1 MGSLLKLLHSTHKKG
16 NIMEQSLLIL
26 LILAAGVVTT
36 LYKGINIV
44 PQGEEWIVERLG
56 KFSRT
61 LNPGLNIILP
71 YVEKVR
77 ERISTRDI
85 ILDIPQQEVITK
97 DNAVI
102 LTNAIAFVRV
112 TKPQD
117 AIYGIENFKLAI
129 QQLIMTTLRSILGEM
144 KLDEALSNRD
154 HIKAKLKDQII
165 DDVADWGVTVKSVEI
180 QDINPSQSMQASM
193 ERQAAAERERRAIET
208 TAEGNKNA
216 AILEA
221 DGKLAAAEREAKAQI
236 ALANAS
242 AEAIGK
248 ISASIQGQELP
259 AMFLLGDRYI
269 NSLEKISQS
278 QNSKFVIY
286 PADLQ
291 AAIKGMLGN
300 AFKQ

>member
-1 MGSLLKLLHSTHKKG
+1 MEIL
-16 NIMEQSLLIL
+16 NIVIILVIALI
-26 LILAAGVVTT
+26 VT

-44 PQGEEWIVERLG
+44 PQGEEWVVERLG

-61 LNPGLNIILP
+61 LTPGLNLIIP
-71 YVEKVR
+71 YIESIR
-77 ERISTRDI
+77 ERVSTRDL
-85 ILDIPQQEVITK
+85 ILDIPEQEVITR

-102 LTNAIAFVRV
+102 HTNAVTFARV
-112 TKPQD
+112 TNPRD
-117 AIYGIENFKLAI
+117 AIYGIEDFRTAI
-129 QQLIMTTLRSILGEM
+129 QQLVMTTLRSILGEM
-144 KLDEALSNRD
+144 DLDEALSNRE
-154 HIKAKLKDQII
+154 HIKAKLKDSII

-180 QDINPSQSMQASM
+180 QDINPSESMQDSM

-221 DGKLAAAEREAKAQI
+221 DGKLEAAKREAQAQI

-242 AEAIGK
+242 GEAINIITQNIK
-248 ISASIQGQELP
+248 DNELP

-269 NSLEKISQS
+269 NTLEEMSKSP
-278 QNSKFVIY
+278 NAKFVVY

-291 AAIKGMLGN
+291 EAIKGMLGGV
-300 AFKQ
+300 FKK

>member
-1 MGSLLKLLHSTHKKG
+1 MEIEVL
-16 NIMEQSLLIL
+16 NIVIVIVVGLI
-26 LILAAGVVTT
+26 IT

-44 PQGEEWIVERLG
+44 PQGEEWVVERLG

-61 LNPGLNIILP
+61 LGPGLNIIVP
-71 YVEKVR
+71 YIEAVR
-77 ERISTRDI
+77 QKITTRDI
-85 ILDIPQQEVITK
+85 ILDIPQQEVITR

-102 LTNAIAFVRV
+102 LTNAVTFIRV
-112 TKPQD
+112 TNPRD
-117 AIYGIENFKLAI
+117 ALYGIEDFRLAI
-129 QQLIMTTLRSILGEM
+129 QQLVMTTLRSILGEM
-144 KLDEALSNRD
+144 SLDEALSNRET
-154 HIKAKLKDQII
+154 IKTRLKDQIV

-180 QDINPSQSMQASM
+180 QDISPSASMQDSM

-236 ALANAS
+236 VLANAS
-242 AEAIGK
+242 AEAIK
-248 ISASIQGQELP
+248 MISDNIQDKELP

-269 NSLEKISQS
+269 NSLEQISKS
-278 QNSKFVIY
+278 DNSKFVIY

-291 AAIKGMLGN
+291 GAIKGMLGN
-300 AFKQ
+300 VFKK

>member
-1 MGSLLKLLHSTHKKG
+1 MQAT
-16 NIMEQSLLIL
+16 LLIML
-26 LILAAGVVTT
+26 LLAAGVIITI
-36 LYKGINIV
+36 YKGINIV
-44 PQGEEWIVERLG
+44 PQGEEWVVERLG
-56 KFSRT
+56 KFSKT
-61 LNPGLNIILP
+61 LKPGLNIIIP
-71 YVEKVR
+71 YLDAVRQKV
-77 ERISTRDI
+77 STRDI
-85 ILDIPQQEVITK
+85 ILDIPQQEVITR

-102 LTNAIAFVRV
+102 LTNAVTFLRV

-117 AIYGIENFKLAI
+117 AIYGVEDFHMAI
-129 QQLIMTTLRSILGEM
+129 QQLVMTTLRSILGEM
-144 KLDEALSNRD
+144 SLDEALSNRE
-154 HIKAKLKDQII
+154 HIKMKLKDAII

-180 QDINPSQSMQASM
+180 QDISPSASMQDSM

-221 DGKLAAAEREAKAQI
+221 EGKLEAAKREAEAQV

-242 AEAIGK
+242 AEAIRL
-248 ISASIQGQELP
+248 ISDNIQDKELP

-269 NSLEKISQS
+269 TSLEQISKS

-291 AAIKGMLGN
+291 GAVKGMLGSV
-300 AFKQ
+300 FKK

>member
-1 MGSLLKLLHSTHKKG
+1 MEML
-16 NIMEQSLLIL
+16 NIVIIL
-26 LILAAGVVTT
+26 VIAVIVT

-61 LNPGLNIILP
+61 LSPGLNIIVP
-71 YVEKVR
+71 YIEAIR
-77 ERISTRDI
+77 QRITTRDI
-85 ILDIPQQEVITK
+85 ILDIPQQEVITR

-102 LTNAIAFVRV
+102 LTNAVTFIRV
-112 TKPQD
+112 TNPRD
-117 AIYGIENFKLAI
+117 ALYGIEDFRLAI
-129 QQLIMTTLRSILGEM
+129 QQLVMTTLRSILGEM
-144 KLDEALSNRD
+144 SLDEALSNRET
-154 HIKAKLKDQII
+154 IKAKLKDSIV

-180 QDINPSQSMQASM
+180 QDINPSPSMQASM

-221 DGKLAAAEREAKAQI
+221 DGKLEAAKREAQAQI

-242 AEAIGK
+242 AEAIRL
-248 ISASIQGQELP
+248 ISDNIQDKELP

-269 NSLEKISQS
+269 NSLEQISKS
-278 QNSKFVIY
+278 DNSKFVIY

-291 AAIKGMLGN
+291 GAIKGMLGN
-300 AFKQ
+300 VFKK

>member
-1 MGSLLKLLHSTHKKG
+1 
-16 NIMEQSLLIL
+16 MEWLNVTIL
-26 LILAAGVVTT
+26 LVVAVIVT

-44 PQGEEWIVERLG
+44 PQGEEWVVERLG
-56 KFSRT
+56 RFART
-61 LNPGLNIILP
+61 LKPGLNIIVP
-71 YVEKVR
+71 YIEKVR
-77 ERISTRDI
+77 QRISTRDI
-85 ILDIPQQEVITK
+85 ILDIPQQEVITR

-102 LTNAIAFVRV
+102 LTNAVTFLRV
-112 TKPQD
+112 TKPEN
-117 AIYGIENFKLAI
+117 ALYGVEDFRLAI
-129 QQLIMTTLRSILGEM
+129 QQLVMTTLRSILGEM
-144 KLDEALSNRD
+144 SLDEALSNRE
-154 HIKAKLKDQII
+154 HIKTKLKDAII

-180 QDINPSQSMQASM
+180 QDINPSKSMQASM

-236 ALANAS
+236 TLANAS
-242 AEAIGK
+242 AEAIRM
-248 ISASIQGQELP
+248 ISENIQDKELP

-278 QNSKFVIY
+278 ENSKFVIY

-291 AAIKGMLGN
+291 GAVKGMLGN
-300 AFKQ
+300 VFKK

>member
-1 MGSLLKLLHSTHKKG
+1 
-16 NIMEQSLLIL
+16 MEALNVVV
-26 LILAAGVVTT
+26 ILAILVVVT

-44 PQGEEWIVERLG
+44 PQGEEWLVERLG
-56 KFSRT
+56 KFSRV
-61 LNPGLNIILP
+61 LKPGLSIIVP
-71 YVEKVR
+71 YIEAVR
-77 ERISTRDI
+77 QKITTRDI

-102 LTNAIAFVRV
+102 LTNAVAFIRV
-112 TKPQD
+112 TKPEN
-117 AIYGIENFKLAI
+117 ALYGVEDFRVAI

-144 KLDEALSNRD
+144 SLDEALSNRE
-154 HIKAKLKDQII
+154 HIKNKLKDAII

-180 QDINPSQSMQASM
+180 QDINPSASMQESM

-236 ALANAS
+236 TLANAS
-242 AEAIGK
+242 AEAIRM
-248 ISASIQGQELP
+248 ISENIQDKELP
-259 AMFLLGDRYI
+259 TMFLLGDRYI

-278 QNSKFVIY
+278 SNSKFVIY

-291 AAIKGMLGN
+291 GAIKGMLGN
-300 AFKQ
+300 VFKK

>member
-1 MGSLLKLLHSTHKKG
+1 MEAL
-16 NIMEQSLLIL
+16 NIVV
-26 LILAAGVVTT
+26 ILAIGVIVT

-44 PQGEEWIVERLG
+44 PQGEEWVVERLG

-61 LNPGLNIILP
+61 LKPGLNIIVP
-71 YVEKVR
+71 YIEAVR
-77 ERISTRDI
+77 QKISTRDI
-85 ILDIPQQEVITK
+85 ILDIPQQEVITR

-102 LTNAIAFVRV
+102 LTNAVTFIRV
-112 TKPQD
+112 TNPRD
-117 AIYGIENFKLAI
+117 ALYGIEDFRLAI
-129 QQLIMTTLRSILGEM
+129 QQLVMTTLRSILGEM
-144 KLDEALSNRD
+144 SLDEALSNREM
-154 HIKAKLKDQII
+154 IKTKLKDAIV

-180 QDINPSQSMQASM
+180 QDISPSASMQDSM

-236 ALANAS
+236 TLANAS
-242 AEAIGK
+242 AEAIRM
-248 ISASIQGQELP
+248 ISENIQDKELP

-278 QNSKFVIY
+278 SNSKFVIY

-291 AAIKGMLGN
+291 GAIKGMLGN
-300 AFKQ
+300 VFKK

>member
-1 MGSLLKLLHSTHKKG
+1 MEML
-16 NIMEQSLLIL
+16 NIVVILVIGLI
-26 LILAAGVVTT
+26 VT

-44 PQGEEWIVERLG
+44 PQGEEWLVERLG

-61 LNPGLNIILP
+61 LNPGLNIIVP
-71 YVEKVR
+71 YIEAVR
-77 ERISTRDI
+77 QKITTRDI
-85 ILDIPQQEVITK
+85 ILDIPQQEVITR

-102 LTNAIAFVRV
+102 LTNAVTFIRV
-112 TKPQD
+112 TNPRD
-117 AIYGIENFKLAI
+117 ALYGIEDFRLAI
-129 QQLIMTTLRSILGEM
+129 QQLVMTTLRSILGEM
-144 KLDEALSNRD
+144 SLDEALSNREQ
-154 HIKAKLKDQII
+154 IKTRLKDQIV

-180 QDINPSQSMQASM
+180 QDISPSASMQDSM

-236 ALANAS
+236 VLANAS
-242 AEAIGK
+242 AEAIRM
-248 ISASIQGQELP
+248 ISDNIQDKELP

-278 QNSKFVIY
+278 ANSKFVIY

-291 AAIKGMLGN
+291 GAIKGMLGN
-300 AFKQ
+300 VFKK

>member
-1 MGSLLKLLHSTHKKG
+1 MEVL
-16 NIMEQSLLIL
+16 NILI
-26 LILAAGVVTT
+26 ILAIAVVVT

-44 PQGEEWIVERLG
+44 PQGEEWVVERLG

-61 LNPGLNIILP
+61 LKPGLNLIIP
-71 YVEKVR
+71 YIESIR
-77 ERISTRDI
+77 ERVSTRDL
-85 ILDIPQQEVITK
+85 ILDIPEQEVITK

-102 LTNAIAFVRV
+102 HTNAVTFARV
-112 TKPQD
+112 TNPRD
-117 AIYGIENFKLAI
+117 AIYGIEDFRTAI
-129 QQLIMTTLRSILGEM
+129 QQLVMTTLRSILGEM
-144 KLDEALSNRD
+144 DLDEALSNRE
-154 HIKAKLKDQII
+154 HIKAKLKDSII

-180 QDINPSQSMQASM
+180 QDINPSESMQDSM

-221 DGKLAAAEREAKAQI
+221 DGKLEAAKREAQAQV

-242 AEAIGK
+242 GEAINIITQNIK
-248 ISASIQGQELP
+248 DNELP

-269 NSLEKISQS
+269 STLEEMSKSE
-278 QNSKFVIY
+278 NAKFVVY

-291 AAIKGMLGN
+291 SAIKGMLGN
-300 AFKQ
+300 VFKQ

>member
-1 MGSLLKLLHSTHKKG
+1 MEGL
-16 NIMEQSLLIL
+16 NILII
-26 LILAAGVVTT
+26 LIIGIVVT
-36 LYKGINIV
+36 LYKGIKIV
-44 PQGEEWIVERLG
+44 PQGEEWVVEKLG

-61 LNPGLNIILP
+61 LQPGLNLIIP
-71 YVEKVR
+71 YIEDVR
-77 ERISTRDI
+77 QRISTRDI
-85 ILDIPQQEVITK
+85 IMDIPQQEVITM

-112 TKPQD
+112 TDPKSALYGVED
-117 AIYGIENFKLAI
+117 FRRAITN
-129 QQLIMTTLRSILGEM
+129 LIMTTLRSIIGEM

-154 HIKAKLKDQII
+154 QIKARLKDQII

-180 QDINPSQSMQASM
+180 QDINPSGSMQASM

-221 DGKLAAAEREAKAQI
+221 RGKLEAAKLEAEAQI

-242 AEAIGK
+242 ATAIEMIADAVK
-248 ISASIQGQELP
+248 EKELP

-269 NSLEKISQS
+269 NTLEKMTHSP
-278 QNSKFVIY
+278 NSKFVIY
-286 PADLQ
+286 PADIQ
-291 AAIKGMLGN
+291 GAIKGMMGSV
-300 AFKQ
+300 FK

>member
-1 MGSLLKLLHSTHKKG
+1 MEAL
-16 NIMEQSLLIL
+16 NILI
-26 LILAAGVVTT
+26 ILAVLVIVT

-44 PQGEEWIVERLG
+44 PQGEEWVVERLG

-61 LNPGLNIILP
+61 LTPGLNLIIP
-71 YVEKVR
+71 YIESIR
-77 ERISTRDI
+77 ERVSTRDL
-85 ILDIPQQEVITK
+85 ILDIPEQEVITK

-102 LTNAIAFVRV
+102 HTNAVTFARV
-112 TKPQD
+112 TNPRD
-117 AIYGIENFKLAI
+117 AIYGIEDFKAAI
-129 QQLIMTTLRSILGEM
+129 QQLVMTTLRSILGEM
-144 KLDEALSNRD
+144 NLDDALSNREQ
-154 HIKAKLKDQII
+154 IKTKLKDSII

-180 QDINPSQSMQASM
+180 QDINPSASMQASM

-221 DGKLAAAEREAKAQI
+221 DGKLEAAKREAQAQI

-242 AEAIGK
+242 GEAINIITQNIK
-248 ISASIQGQELP
+248 ENELP

-269 NSLEKISQS
+269 STLQEMSKS
-278 QNSKFVIY
+278 QNAKFVVY

-291 AAIKGMLGN
+291 GAIKGMLGSV
-300 AFKQ
+300 FKQ

>member
-1 MGSLLKLLHSTHKKG
+1 MEAL
-16 NIMEQSLLIL
+16 NILVILI
-26 LILAAGVVTT
+26 IAVIVT

-44 PQGEEWIVERLG
+44 PQGEEWLVERLG

-61 LNPGLNIILP
+61 LNPGLNIIIP
-71 YVEKVR
+71 YIEDVR
-77 ERISTRDI
+77 QRITTRDI
-85 ILDIPQQEVITK
+85 ILDIPQQEVITR

-102 LTNAIAFVRV
+102 LTNAVAFIRV
-112 TKPQD
+112 TKPEN
-117 AIYGIENFKLAI
+117 ALYGVEDFRLAI

-144 KLDEALSNRD
+144 TLDEALSNREQ
-154 HIKAKLKDQII
+154 IKTRLKDQIV

-180 QDINPSQSMQASM
+180 QDINPSPSMQASM

-221 DGKLAAAEREAKAQI
+221 DGKLEAAKREALAQI

-242 AEAIGK
+242 GEAIK
-248 ISASIQGQELP
+248 VITENIEGQELP

-269 NSLEKISQS
+269 NSLEEISKS
-278 QNSKFVIY
+278 NNSKFVIY

-291 AAIKGMLGN
+291 GAIKGMLGN
-300 AFKQ
+300 VFKK

>member
-1 MGSLLKLLHSTHKKG
+1 
-16 NIMEQSLLIL
+16 MEALYILI
-26 LILAAGVVTT
+26 ILAVGVIVT

-44 PQGEEWIVERLG
+44 PQGEEWLVERLG
-56 KFSRT
+56 KFTRT
-61 LNPGLNIILP
+61 LRPGLNIIIP
-71 YVEKVR
+71 YIEAVR
-77 ERISTRDI
+77 QKITTRDI
-85 ILDIPQQEVITK
+85 ILDIPQQEVITR

-102 LTNAIAFVRV
+102 LTNAVAFIRV
-112 TKPQD
+112 TKPEN
-117 AIYGIENFKLAI
+117 ALYGVEDFRLAI

-144 KLDEALSNRD
+144 SLDEALSNRET
-154 HIKAKLKDQII
+154 IKTKLKEQII

-221 DGKLAAAEREAKAQI
+221 DGKLAAAQREAKAQI
-236 ALANAS
+236 LLANAS
-242 AEAIGK
+242 AQAIK
-248 ISASIQGQELP
+248 MISDNIQDKELP

-278 QNSKFVIY
+278 PNSKFVIY

-291 AAIKGMLGN
+291 GAIKGMLGN
-300 AFKQ
+300 VFKK

>member
-1 MGSLLKLLHSTHKKG
+1 MEVL
-16 NIMEQSLLIL
+16 NIVVIL
-26 LILAAGVVTT
+26 VIGIIVT

-44 PQGEEWIVERLG
+44 PQGEEWVVERLG

-61 LNPGLNIILP
+61 LGPGLNIIIP
-71 YVEKVR
+71 YIESVR
-77 ERISTRDI
+77 QKITTRDI
-85 ILDIPQQEVITK
+85 ILDIPQQEVITR

-102 LTNAIAFVRV
+102 LTNAVAFIRV
-112 TKPQD
+112 TNPRD
-117 AIYGIENFKLAI
+117 ALYGIEDFRLAI
-129 QQLIMTTLRSILGEM
+129 QQLVMTTLRSILGEM
-144 KLDEALSNRD
+144 TLDEALSNREQ
-154 HIKAKLKDQII
+154 IKTRLKDQIV

-180 QDINPSQSMQASM
+180 QDISPSASMQDSM

-221 DGKLAAAEREAKAQI
+221 EGKLAAAKLEAEAQV

-242 AEAIGK
+242 AEAIK
-248 ISASIQGQELP
+248 MISENIQDQELP

-278 QNSKFVIY
+278 PNSKFVIY

-291 AAIKGMLGN
+291 GAIKGMLGN
-300 AFKQ
+300 VFKK